1 MRREG
6 DSCTWK
12 NRPLG
17 WLDSSNRLNY
27 AAECM
32 TLDRHNRRSG
42 NSGEIRVVGYT
53 PYTLPALGGVNR
65 LGVFAPG
72 DDGSDGLERTLDLFR
87 AEGVALVI
95 QLGEALLPRGT
106 ARSNDVDHIRRM
118 LGRRQQAMLVCT
130 DDLGRAVGLRRA
142 GVRDTGARMVRP
154 NLVHLDP
161 GFSTRLSNDNIFVVV
176 GPDPVASERVDVG
189 SAGLGP
195 APSVRRGP
203 AGRVGLAVSASHP
216 DVPRV
221 VRELAPKLLISAGNG
236 DFLDERYS
244 RDDLDAGSSSGRVI
258 VFGDRA
264 GQRIDHAIVH
274 LTTGMVTLFPV
285 PSGPAVA
292 RTQRFDGPES

>member
-1 MRREG
+1 M
-6 DSCTWK
+6 
-12 NRPLG
+12 
-17 WLDSSNRLNY
+17 
-27 AAECM
+27 
-32 TLDRHNRRSG
+32 
-42 NSGEIRVVGYT
+42 GYT
-53 PYTLPALGGVNR
+53 PYTLPALGGANR

-72 DDGSDGLERTLDLFR
+72 VDGFDGLERTLDLFR
-87 AEGVALVI
+87 TEGVALVI

-142 GVRDTGARMVRP
+142 GGWDTGARMVRP

-176 GPDPVASERVDVG
+176 GPDPVASERVDEG
-189 SAGLGP
+189 PAGLGP
-195 APSVRRGP
+195 AHSVRRGP
-203 AGRVGLAVSASHP
+203 AGRVGLAVSTSHP

-221 VRELAPKLLISAGNG
+221 VREFAPKLLINAGNG
-236 DFLDERYS
+236 DFLDETYS
-244 RDDLDAGSSSGRVI
+244 RVDPEAGLPGSRVI

-274 LTTGMVTLFPV
+274 LTAGMVTLFPE
-285 PSGPAVA
+285 PSRPTVA
-292 RTQRFDGPES
+292 RTQRLDGPES

>member
-1 MRREG
+1 MRREE

-12 NRPLG
+12 NHPLG

-27 AAECM
+27 AAEYM
-32 TLDRHNRRSG
+32 TRDRHNRRSG
-42 NSGEIRVVGYT
+42 NGGEMRVVGYT
-53 PYTLPALGGVNR
+53 PYTLPALGGVNC

-72 DDGSDGLERTLDLFR
+72 DDGFDGLERTLDLFR
-87 AEGVALVI
+87 SAGVALVI

-118 LGRRQQAMLVCT
+118 LGRRQQAILVCT
-130 DDLGRAVGLRRA
+130 DDLGRAADLRRA

-161 GFSTRLSNDNIFVVV
+161 GFSTRLSNDDMFVVFS
-176 GPDPVASERVDVG
+176 PDPVAGEHVDEEP
-189 SAGLGP
+189 AGAGP
-195 APSVRRGP
+195 ASSVRRGL
-203 AGRVGLAVSASHP
+203 AGRVGLAVSASQP

-236 DFLDERYS
+236 DFLDESYR
-244 RDDLDAGSSSGRVI
+244 RDDLDAGSSSSRVI

-264 GQRIDHAIVH
+264 RQRIDHAIVH
-274 LTTGMVTLFPV
+274 LTTGMVTLFPE
-285 PSGPAVA
+285 PSGPTVA
-292 RTQRFDGPES
+292 RTQRFEGPES